1 METTKFYSSKSNAKR
16 AAAKAGI
23 DLATAVLVEG
33 EGGFAY
39 TAPAAPEAPV
49 APAAPEA
56 DLEVSEHDKGLIA
69 MCGHS
74 HCPHCEIHLSNG
86 VMDFDSL
93 VETAGSFKAAFESQ
107 QHEWSC
113 MGCGGE
119 WGAEITEAPA
129 QAPAAAPTGTGVKIE
144 KNREERNGVKRPS
157 VGGMCRA
164 VWDFCDAHQ
173 AANGAAPAVK
183 DVKAAAETN
192 SWNANNASIEYY
204 LWRKFMGIRG
214 RQAK

>member
-1 METTKFYSSKSNAKR
+1 METTKFYTSKSNAKR
-16 AAAKAGI
+16 AAKAAGV
-23 DLATAVLVEG
+23 DLATAVLVEDG
-33 EGGFAY
+33 KGGVAY
-39 TAPAAPEAPV
+39 TAPAAPEGNTTQV
-49 APAAPEA
+49 QYFI
-56 DLEVSEHDKGLIA
+56 DL
-69 MCGHS
+69 CGHAN
-74 HCPHCEIHLSNG
+74 CPHCDICLDNG
-86 VMDFDSL
+86 LMDFDSV
-93 VETAGSFKAAFESQ
+93 VETAGSFAEAFKLQ
-107 QHEWSC
+107 QHQWSC

-129 QAPAAAPTGTGVKIE
+129 APAAPAPVGTGVKIE

-173 AANGAAPAVK
+173 VAQGAAPAVK

-192 SWNANNASIEYY
+192 GWNANNASIEYY